1 MKETK
6 DKVILGKG
14 IAGKLQYIGS
24 TSIVLIEGNG
34 SRRLSVAT
42 VLTEAIDIDTACKYP
57 VDFQANAHRI
67 VKCCNCH
74 NDLLKLCEE
83 FMEKADDGSAD
94 FDDPEPGSIYLRA
107 KAVITKANKQG
118 D

>member
-1 MKETK
+1 MSHTKGET
-6 DKVILGKG
+6 VLGKD

-24 TSIVLIEGNG
+24 TSIVLIEQPG
-34 SRRLSVAT
+34 SRRLSIAT

-74 NDLLKLCEE
+74 DDLLDNLKMLVALLCHPGS
-83 FMEKADDGSAD
+83 FVSAKDIEKAEVA
-94 FDDPEPGSIYLRA
+94 IA
-107 KAVITKANKQG
+107 KAVG
-118 D
+118 G